1 MSKDIKLNVV
11 VKQDTQK
18 DIKIAHVK
26 SYYFDRQYLVVTTV
40 DGLRQWFKTSTVLEI
55 QES

>member
-1 MSKDIKLNVV
+1 MNKDIKLNIV

-26 SYYFDRQYLVVTTV
+26 SYYFDKQYLVVTTV
-40 DGLRQWFKTSTVLEI
+40 DGLKQWFKTSTVLEI